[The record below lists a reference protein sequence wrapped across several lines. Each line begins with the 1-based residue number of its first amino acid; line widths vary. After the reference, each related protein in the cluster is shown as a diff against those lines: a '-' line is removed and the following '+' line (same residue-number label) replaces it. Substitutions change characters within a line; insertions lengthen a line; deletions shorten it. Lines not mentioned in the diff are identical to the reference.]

1 MKKEQPIPKEQEKKP
16 SGPNIFGLLKPYR
29 NLIGLL
35 VASSLASNVLT
46 LWLPKF
52 ISRGIDS
59 FAEQDFALQGFLIAF
74 FCAILGIL
82 IFSLLQAVLQTYAS
96 ERVAKDLRHQ
106 LSSKISL
113 QSYIDVQNLTPA
125 KLLTNLTSDIDAVK
139 GFVSQAVV
147 SIVSSIFLIGGASVL
162 LLTVNWRLGL
172 AVLTIV
178 PMIAGAFVFVFG
190 RVRVLFTKA
199 QGIIDRLNKVINESI
214 LGAALI
220 RIMHSQEQ
228 ERAKFVVANTDAKE
242 TGLSILRLFASMIPV
257 ITFLAS
263 FATLI
268 ILSLGG
274 HFVIRET
281 MTLGSFAAFN
291 SYLGI
296 LIFPIFVLGFTSNVI
311 AQATAS
317 YGRILEV
324 LQKKERE
331 ETGTATQA
339 LRGDIAIKNVS
350 VQYGEKMALRDV
362 SFSVK
367 AGTRNAIIGPT
378 AAGKSQLLHLL
389 TALIE
394 PTSGSVE
401 YDGREVREYNKKAL
415 HGQIGFVFQDS
426 VLFNMTI
433 RENIAFSATVKDE
446 DLKKA
451 IDTAELQEFID
462 SLPQGLDTVVSER
475 GTSLSGGQKQRVMLA
490 RALAINPK
498 ILFLDDFT
506 ARVDTETERKILAN
520 VRKNYPDSTLL
531 SVTQKVAAVED
542 YDQIILLMEGELLAK
557 GTHEDL
563 LKHSPE
569 YVQIYESQRST
580 NHYELRAE

>member
-220 RIMHSQEQ
+220 RIIHSQEQ

>member
-1 MKKEQPIPKEQEKKP
+1 MKKEQPIPEAQQKKP

-29 NLIGLL
+29 NLIVLL
-35 VASSLASNVLT
+35 VLFSLLSNALT
-46 LWLPKF
+46 LWLPKL
-52 ISRGIDS
+52 ISHGIDS
-59 FAEQDFALQGFLIAF
+59 FIEQNFALQGFLITF
-74 FCAILGIL
+74 FGAIFGIL
-82 IFSLLQAVLQTYAS
+82 VFSLLQAVMQTYAS
-96 ERVAKDLRHQ
+96 ERVARDLRHQ
-106 LSSKISL
+106 LSTKISL
-113 QSYIDVQNLTPA
+113 QSYMDVQSLTPS
-125 KLLTNLTSDIDAVK
+125 KLLTNLTSDIDAIK

-178 PMIAGAFVFVFG
+178 PMIAGTFAFVFA
-190 RVRVLFTKA
+190 RVRVLFMKA

-214 LGAALI
+214 LGSALI
-220 RIMHSQEQ
+220 RVLYSQEQ
-228 ERAKFVVANTDAKE
+228 ERSKFVVANTDARE

-263 FATLI
+263 LATLI
-268 ILSLGG
+268 ILALGG
-274 HFVIRET
+274 HFVIRGT

-291 SYLGI
+291 SYVGI

-317 YGRILEV
+317 YTRILEV
-324 LQKKERE
+324 LQKNERE
-331 ETGTATQA
+331 ETGTVTQA

-394 PTSGSVE
+394 PTSGSIE

-426 VLFNMTI
+426 VLFNLTI
-433 RENIAFSATVKDE
+433 RENIAFSTTVKDE

-520 VRKNYPDSTLL
+520 VRKNYPDSTLV

-563 LKHSPE
+563 LKCSPE

>member
-1 MKKEQPIPKEQEKKP
+1 MKKEQPIPEAQQKKP

-29 NLIGLL
+29 NLIVLL
-35 VASSLASNVLT
+35 VLFSLLSNALT
-46 LWLPKF
+46 LWLPKL
-52 ISRGIDS
+52 ISHGIDS
-59 FAEQDFALQGFLIAF
+59 FIEQNFALQGFLITF
-74 FCAILGIL
+74 FGAIFGIL
-82 IFSLLQAVLQTYAS
+82 VFSLLQAVMQTYAS
-96 ERVAKDLRHQ
+96 ERVARDLRHQ
-106 LSSKISL
+106 LSTKISL
-113 QSYIDVQNLTPA
+113 QSYMDVQSLTPS
-125 KLLTNLTSDIDAVK
+125 KLLTNLTSDIDAIK

-178 PMIAGAFVFVFG
+178 PMIAGTFAFVFA
-190 RVRVLFTKA
+190 RVRVLFMKA

-214 LGAALI
+214 LGSALI
-220 RIMHSQEQ
+220 RVLYSQEQ
-228 ERAKFVVANTDAKE
+228 ERSKFVVANTDARE

-263 FATLI
+263 LATLI
-268 ILSLGG
+268 ILALGG
-274 HFVIRET
+274 HFVIRGT

-291 SYLGI
+291 SYVGI

-317 YGRILEV
+317 YTRILEV
-324 LQKKERE
+324 LQKNERE
-331 ETGTATQA
+331 ETGTVTEM
-339 LRGDIAIKNVS
+339 LRGDIELKQVS
-350 VQYGEKMALRDV
+350 VKYGEKMALKDV
-362 SFSVK
+362 SFSIK
-367 AGTRNAIIGPT
+367 GGTRNAIIGPT

-394 PTSGSVE
+394 PTSGSIE
-401 YDGREVREYNKKAL
+401 YDGRDVHAYNKKAL

-426 VLFNMTI
+426 VFFNLTI
-433 RENIAFSATVKDE
+433 RENIAFSTTVKDE

-451 IDTAELQEFID
+451 IDTAELQGFID

-475 GTSLSGGQKQRVMLA
+475 GASLSGGQKQRIMLA

-506 ARVDTETERKILAN
+506 ARVDTETERKILEN
-520 VRKNYPDSTLL
+520 VRKYYPDITLL
-531 SVTQKVAAVED
+531 SVTQKIAAVED
-542 YDQIILLMEGELLAK
+542 YDQIVLLMEGELLAK

-563 LKHSPE
+563 LKRSPE

-580 NHYELRAE
+580 NYYELRAE

>member
-16 SGPNIFGLLKPYR
+16 SGPNIFGLLRPYR

>member
-147 SIVSSIFLIGGASVL
+147 SIVSSIFLIGGASIL